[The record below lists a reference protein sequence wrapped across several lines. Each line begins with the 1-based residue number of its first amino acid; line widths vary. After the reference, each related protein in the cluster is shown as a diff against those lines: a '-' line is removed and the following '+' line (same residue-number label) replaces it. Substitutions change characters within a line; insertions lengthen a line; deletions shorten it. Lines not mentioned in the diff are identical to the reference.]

1 MNKERIET
9 LLRQISEIVTREKTQ
24 QEEKRK
30 RGENFNIFSVLGL
43 STSEVRLHS
52 AFLTELLNPNGNHG
66 LGDKFL
72 KSFFDTIVKRV
83 EPNFEFETKSAIANS
98 EFYIGSISEDY
109 TEGGRI
115 DILIQDKNNHAI
127 VIENKIFAGDQE
139 KQLIRYQNYA
149 KKTVQ
154 KYVMLYLALD
164 TKQASE
170 YSTSNQVNYKCISYK
185 DDILP
190 WLQQCIG
197 IAALNP
203 QVREIIAQYKFNLE
217 TILNIMSEA
226 NNQAIMSLLLN
237 ESNIEVTLK
246 IRELSEDIGKTIRQS
261 FIEKKLFSLAEKYN
275 MNCSYDK
282 DFLNLGKR
290 GIHYKNIRFIFR
302 GYEKCYFQIENEG
315 NTVYYGIVAD
325 GYPENLRTVMGQFE
339 DWTDVNNKWPYGS
352 KFFPG
357 NLKWWDGFDSLTDMV
372 KGNKI
377 REIIDNELS
386 KIKEHRLIE
395 KYSELM
401 DSKVA
406 SNKQTET

>member
-1 MNKERIET
+1 MANIGI
-9 LLRQISEIVTREKTQ
+9 LLKQISEIVVKERIQ
-24 QEEKRK
+24 QEERRK

-72 KSFFDTIVKRV
+72 KCFFDTIVKRV
-83 EPNFEFETKSAIANS
+83 EPNFEFETESAIANS
-98 EFYIGSISEDY
+98 EFYIGTISEDY

-127 VIENKIFAGDQE
+127 VIENKIYAGDQE

-149 KKTVQ
+149 KKTAQ
-154 KYVMLYLALD
+154 KYVILYLALD

-170 YSTSNQVNYKCISYK
+170 YSTDNQVDYKCLSYK

-217 TILNIMSEA
+217 TILNIMSKA
-226 NNQAIMSLLLN
+226 NNQAIINLLLN
-237 ESNIEVTLK
+237 ESNIEATLEIVSLSEEIGRTIRMNFIK
-246 IRELSEDIGKTIRQS
+246 SVLRELADKHDMD
-261 FIEKKLFSLAEKYN
+261 L
-275 MNCSYDK
+275 SYDK
-282 DFLNLGKR
+282 DFVALGTHNLN
-290 GIHYKNIRFIFR
+290 YKSLRFKLH
-302 GYEKCYFQIENEG
+302 GNNKCCFQIQNEG
-315 NTVYYGIVAD
+315 TSVYYGIVAD
-325 GYPENLRTVMGQFE
+325 GYPENLRTVMEQFE
-339 DWTDVNNKWPYGS
+339 DWTDGINNNWPYGF

-357 NLKWWDGFDSLTDMV
+357 NLRWWDSNDSLTDMV

-377 REIIDNELS
+377 REIIDNELT
-386 KIKEHRLIE
+386 KIREHRLIE
-395 KYSELM
+395 KYTEIM
-401 DSKVA
+401 DSRVA
-406 SNKQTET
+406 SVKQTEP